1 MNITRCLFAC
11 FALASFFVATAEI
24 TLEKGA
30 NQLSIRIGDKPFATY
45 VWSDPK
51 IPRPYLANV
60 HAPNSTQVTR
70 SYPIDPVLNKDNDDH
85 DTFHPGLWL
94 SFGDVNGL
102 DFWRNKA
109 RVRNLHFVQQPTA
122 EDDHATF
129 TVLNVYEP
137 TEGPADSAFYE
148 TCRYD
153 VFALD
158 IGWYLIA
165 QSVFQSS
172 KGEIRFGDQ
181 EEMGFG
187 ARIQTPLTVKFGAG
201 TILNSNKGRN
211 ELGTWGFQADWCS
224 YYGKAGD
231 TFCGLTLMPG
241 PKNFRPS
248 WYHSRDYGLVV
259 ANPFGKKAMTG
270 AKRPEM
276 QPDMT
281 VVPKGEVLRLTF
293 GVVAFASTAEP
304 DNATAYEWFNEL
316 LTQCEPPKTPLELAQ
331 DFPIVE

>member
-1 MNITRCLFAC
+1 MKDPTHLF
-11 FALASFFVATAEI
+11 
-24 TLEKGA
+24 
-30 NQLSIRIGDKPFATY
+30 IRVDDKPFATY

-51 IPRPYLANV
+51 IPRPYFANV
-60 HAPNSTQVTR
+60 YAPNGVQVTR

-109 RVRNLHFVQQPTA
+109 RVRNLRFVQQPTS

-137 TEGPADSAFYE
+137 TEGPSDNAFYE

-153 VFALD
+153 IFALD

-165 QSVFQSS
+165 QSAFQSS

-187 ARIQTPLTVKFGAG
+187 VRIQTPLTVKFGSGA
-201 TILNSNKGRN
+201 ILNTNKGRN
-211 ELGTWGFQADWCS
+211 ELGTWGFPAEWCT

-231 TFCGLTLMPG
+231 AYCGVTLMPG

-270 AKRPEM
+270 TKRPDM
-276 QPDMT
+276 QPDVT

-293 GVVAFASTAEP
+293 GTLVFVSNSEP
-304 DNATAYEWFNEL
+304 DNATAYDWFNEL
-316 LTQCEPPKTPLELAQ
+316 LSQCEPPKVPLELAQ

>member
-1 MNITRCLFAC
+1 MIADAC
-11 FALASFFVATAEI
+11 FHASAAIQITKEAT
-24 TLEKGA
+24 
-30 NQLSIRIGDKPFATY
+30 QLSIRIDDKAFAAY
-45 VWSDPK
+45 VWSDPR
-51 IPRPYLANV
+51 IPRPYFANV
-60 HAPNSTQVTR
+60 HAPNGVQVTR

-109 RVRNLHFVQQPTA
+109 RVRNLKFVQEPVN

-129 TVLNVYEP
+129 TVLNVYEAN
-137 TEGPADSAFYE
+137 EGSADNAFYE
-148 TCRYD
+148 ICRYD
-153 VFALD
+153 IFALD
-158 IGWYLIA
+158 IGWYVIA
-165 QSVFQSS
+165 QSAFQSS
-172 KGEIRFGDQ
+172 KGDIRFGDQ

-187 ARIQTPLTVKFGAG
+187 ARIQTPLTVKFGSG
-201 TILNSNKGRN
+201 TILNTNKGRN

-224 YYGKAGD
+224 YYGKSGD
-231 TFCGLTLMPG
+231 GFCGVTLMPG

-276 QPDMT
+276 VADVT
-281 VVPKGEVLRLTF
+281 VVLKGEVLRLTF
-293 GVVAFASTAEP
+293 GTFVFASNSDP
-304 DNATAYEWFNEL
+304 DNVTAYEWFGEL
-316 LTQCEPPKTPLELAQ
+316 LTQCEPPKPPLELAQ